1 MAGRRSP
8 SCGTDRAV
16 RPFFSGAAWLLLA
29 FVSATQAAAP
39 IQAETRGCVRD
50 CAGYLRENVPAEP
63 LTEARIAREA
73 APKREAYRAYLH
85 ASMHAR
91 DADRAALR
99 AERAGLVAI
108 PPSSEP
114 DSHGLD
120 TLPLDRAPSAYADD
134 ASLATARVVLSY
146 QIPSGGWGKNMRRD
160 GVVRQRGESWLADAI
175 DPDSPRDADW
185 HFVGTLDNDA
195 SITEL
200 RFLAKVQRVQSRD
213 RAKVHAGIVRGID
226 WLLSAQYPDGGWPQ
240 VYPLAGGYA
249 DAVTLN
255 DDAMLSAVRLL
266 HDIGHDHDGDF
277 AFVDAARRGRAE
289 AAARRGIAWWLA
301 HQVVIDG
308 RRTLWAQQH
317 DALTGAPVAA
327 RAFEMPA
334 LATQE
339 SAGVLR
345 FLMTLP
351 DPDDDVRAAIR
362 GGVDFL
368 RATRIAGRRWADGRL
383 VADPESASW
392 ARFYAPDRFA
402 PDAATVEARAQA
414 LFGDRPGP
422 HDSRAYG
429 LVFDRVTSVSEERR
443 RGYRQYDARAE
454 DVLAA
459 WPQWDALHRR

>member
-1 MAGRRSP
+1 M
-8 SCGTDRAV
+8 TH
-16 RPFFSGAAWLLLA
+16 
-29 FVSATQAAAP
+29 AAAP
-39 IQAETRGCVRD
+39 IQTEARGCVRD

-63 LTEARIAREA
+63 LTEARIARES
-73 APKREAYRAYLH
+73 APRREAYRAYLET
-85 ASMHAR
+85 SMRAR
-91 DADRAALR
+91 EADRAALR
-99 AERAGLVAI
+99 AERAGLATI
-108 PPSSEP
+108 PSSREP
-114 DSHGLD
+114 DSRGLD
-120 TLPLDRAPSAYADD
+120 TLRLDRPSSSYADD

-146 QIPSGGWGKNMRRD
+146 QIPSGGWGKDMRRD

-185 HFVGTLDNDA
+185 HFVGTVDNGA
-195 SITEL
+195 STAEL
-200 RFLAKVQRVQSRD
+200 RFLAKVQRVQPRD
-213 RAKVHAGIVRGID
+213 RVKVRAGIVRGID

-266 HDIGHDHDGDF
+266 HDIGRDHDGDF
-277 AFVDAARRGRAE
+277 AFVDVARRGRAA

-317 DALTGAPVAA
+317 DALTGAPTPA

-368 RATRIAGRRWADGRL
+368 RATRITGWRWTDGRL
-383 VADPESASW
+383 VADPDGELW
-392 ARFYAPDRFA
+392 ARFYAPDHFE

-414 LFGDRPGP
+414 LFGDRPAP
-422 HDSRAYG
+422 HDSRSYG

-443 RGYRQYDARAE
+443 RGYRQYDARGE
-454 DVLAA
+454 DVLAT
-459 WPQWDALHRR
+459 WPQWDARHRR